1 MACVQKMRTTQ
12 ESQLLPNQVL
22 SEQQSSLVIRKLL
35 AIAVSGI
42 TYLRG
47 VFPEKAYG
55 TKYVEDQKV
64 MILREEGSC
73 PGATQIV
80 QWLQGCFEAI
90 QLKYLRTVILSLFTD
105 PALPQH
111 PPFFQNVTE
120 FYQFNIHYTPE
131 GIHMDFERVN
141 LRYKEL
147 THIFF
152 VASDKVSMSCSN
164 TKKASILLVR
174 KLYTLMQNLG
184 PLPDSVSLNMKLAY
198 YEEVTPQDYQPPGF
212 KEAEG
217 DTLVFEKEPVKLTMG
232 EVVTPYHTLKLG
244 MATERHRLE
253 QVEENVCVTEKWVL
267 RMTAETQ
274 SHVVED
280 EERSEMEKADTFNP
294 DIQMI
299 CHEKID
305 SCEESTQVD
314 PGPLETSSAEVGQKR
329 TRSGRIISSTTEK
342 DVTVSMPA
350 ATGAKSVR
358 TFLAVFVGC
367 VRSSWEN
374 FISLGLSVPNARQ
387 PGNAVHT
394 CDPEKTQIQRAQR
407 TVLTPRPHAG
417 VTAPL
422 RFSFVRCAEGR
433 GEDGPPGAPALTG
446 AMSCDVERLHLGS
459 WSLWLN
465 HETVHHRS
473 GRSGGELP

>member
-90 QLKYLRTVILSLFTD
+90 QLKYLRTVILSVNLPADMFPAHVEKCLAVSLFQLFTD
-105 PALPQH
+105 PALP
-111 PPFFQNVTE
+111 QNVTE

-131 GIHMDFERVN
+131 GIHMDFESN
-141 LRYKEL
+141 
-147 THIFF
+147 
-152 VASDKVSMSCSN
+152 KVSMSCSN

-232 EVVTPYHTLKLG
+232 EVVTPYHTVKLG

-350 ATGAKSVR
+350 ATGAKSVCQYQMPDSQETPSTR
-358 TFLAVFVGC
+358 A
-367 VRSSWEN
+367 
-374 FISLGLSVPNARQ
+374 
-387 PGNAVHT
+387 
-394 CDPEKTQIQRAQR
+394 TQKKRK
-407 TVLTPRPHAG
+407 
-417 VTAPL
+417 
-422 RFSFVRCAEGR
+422 FSEPKEPF
-433 GEDGPPGAPALTG
+433 
-446 AMSCDVERLHLGS
+446 
-459 WSLWLN
+459 
-465 HETVHHRS
+465 
-473 GRSGGELP
+473 

>member
-105 PALPQH
+105 PALPQ
-111 PPFFQNVTE
+111 NVTE

-131 GIHMDFERVN
+131 GIHMDFE
-141 LRYKEL
+141 
-147 THIFF
+147 
-152 VASDKVSMSCSN
+152 SDKVSMSCSN

-350 ATGAKSVR
+350 ATGAKSVCQYQMPDSQETPSTR
-358 TFLAVFVGC
+358 A
-367 VRSSWEN
+367 
-374 FISLGLSVPNARQ
+374 
-387 PGNAVHT
+387 
-394 CDPEKTQIQRAQR
+394 TQKKRK
-407 TVLTPRPHAG
+407 
-417 VTAPL
+417 
-422 RFSFVRCAEGR
+422 FSEPKEPF
-433 GEDGPPGAPALTG
+433 
-446 AMSCDVERLHLGS
+446 
-459 WSLWLN
+459 
-465 HETVHHRS
+465 
-473 GRSGGELP
+473 

>member
-105 PALPQH
+105 PALPQ
-111 PPFFQNVTE
+111 NVTE

-131 GIHMDFERVN
+131 GIHMDFESN
-141 LRYKEL
+141 
-147 THIFF
+147 
-152 VASDKVSMSCSN
+152 KVSMSCSN

-294 DIQMI
+294 GQSHHSLPHLMVYQRAADIQMI

-329 TRSGRIISSTTEK
+329 TRSGRIISTTEK

-350 ATGAKSVR
+350 ATGAKSVCQYQMPDSQETPSTR
-358 TFLAVFVGC
+358 A
-367 VRSSWEN
+367 
-374 FISLGLSVPNARQ
+374 
-387 PGNAVHT
+387 
-394 CDPEKTQIQRAQR
+394 TQKKRK
-407 TVLTPRPHAG
+407 
-417 VTAPL
+417 
-422 RFSFVRCAEGR
+422 FSEPKEPF
-433 GEDGPPGAPALTG
+433 
-446 AMSCDVERLHLGS
+446 
-459 WSLWLN
+459 
-465 HETVHHRS
+465 
-473 GRSGGELP
+473 